1 MLVIILVL
9 DVIVKFRSFQCS
21 CFPFRLLSFSFPVLY
36 LDPADPRYLD
46 EKEELLG
53 KINSFCML

>member
-9 DVIVKFRSFQCS
+9 DVIVKFRPFQCF
-21 CFPFRLLSFSFPVLY
+21 CFRIGYFYLVFSVLY

-46 EKEELLG
+46 EKEE
-53 KINSFCML
+53 